1 MTEVNDAASILKIDS
16 IPRFQRGDGVTTT
29 LLVGAERAPDTVFT
43 SGLTS
48 FPPGRSAPMHSHN
61 CGEQVTLLEGEG
73 EVEVDSQRT
82 RLSRYDTTY
91 IPAGKPHRFN
101 NTGSTPM
108 VILWIY
114 GARQVTRT
122 FTETGKTVNHLSPG
136 DVVTKPVAG

>member
-1 MTEVNDAASILKIDS
+1 MV
-16 IPRFQRGDGVTTT
+16 TT
-29 LLVGAERAPDTVFT
+29 LLVGRERAPDTVFT

-48 FPPGRSAPMHSHN
+48 FPPGRRAPMHSHN

-73 EVEVDSQRT
+73 EVEVDGETT
-82 RLSRYDTTY
+82 RLSKYDTTY

-101 NTGSTPM
+101 NVGTSPL

-114 GARQVTRT
+114 GAREVTRT

-136 DVVTKPVAG
+136 DTVNPS